1 MKIYFMTSPRTL
13 EKYTDNCVKIYDVIE
28 SIGHQNTSKFVNEV
42 DVEKFY
48 DSDIKEFHKSTI
60 NDLKKADICV
70 FETSVHSLA
79 IGQLLNE
86 ALQLGKP
93 VIALYADKK
102 VPFFLSGTNDDKVQ
116 VIHYTKDNLEDT
128 LKDAIDYASSQQ
140 DVRFNFFISP
150 TIGNYLDWISKVKKI
165 PRSVYLRSLIEN
177 DMQDN
182 DEYNS

>member
-13 EKYTDNCVKIYDVIE
+13 DKYSDHCVKIYDLIE
-28 SIGHQNTSKFVNEV
+28 SLGHQNTSKFVSEV

-48 DSDIKEFHKSTI
+48 DSDIKEFHKSTLR
-60 NDLKKADICV
+60 DLKKADICI

-79 IGQLLNE
+79 IGQLLNV
-86 ALQLGKP
+86 ALQMGKP
-93 VIALYADKK
+93 VIAIYADKQ
-102 VPFFLSGTNDDKVQ
+102 VPFFLSGANDEKIQ
-116 VIHYTKDNLEDT
+116 VLHYLEEDLEET
-128 LKDAIDYASSQQ
+128 LRDAIEYASAQQ

-150 TIGNYLDWISKVKKI
+150 AIGNYLDWISKVKKI